1 VADGGHA
8 LRDGNQAFAAALFG
22 ELARAGVS
30 HVCLCP
36 GSRST
41 PLVVAAARTPGLVL
55 HPHLDER
62 SAAFFALGLARAS
75 RRAVALVCT
84 SGTAVAN
91 FLPAVVEAHYAR
103 VPLVVLTADRP
114 PELRDWGAGQTIDQ
128 LRLFGSHVRLFVEAP
143 APGPGLALEAYAR
156 ALADRA
162 VATALAAPS
171 GPVHLNLP
179 FREPL
184 EPAQDMPS
192 PFGGSA
198 QEGGLRDPGAYLATV
213 RGRLAPAP
221 SLVSRLAAQL
231 AAEQRGVLVAGP
243 TDRDP
248 ELATAAVRLARAL
261 GWPLLAE
268 PISQLRSG
276 RHGEGAAIVAHYDA
290 FLRDDTFARAHVPGT
305 VLRLGDTPT
314 SKPLRQWLDAD
325 PTARLVLVDPDGAWH
340 DPAHRGGEA
349 LQVDAALLCDALA
362 DVLEAWPPRPPARWT
377 GDFLRA
383 DRACARSFDEVLAVE
398 PRLLSP
404 AVVRAL
410 AASLPD
416 AATLFVS
423 NSMAVRD
430 VDTFWP
436 VSDRAL
442 RVLCN
447 RGANGIDGVVSTAL
461 GASLASPGPT
471 VLLTGDLAFLHD
483 VGGLFAA
490 RELASSCTIL
500 VLNDDGGGIFSFL
513 PIAAQGERVRFRELF
528 TLAHGLTLGP
538 AAALY
543 GLPYERLTD
552 GAGLRRALADT
563 VGAPGVRV
571 IEVPIEREA
580 NVAHHRAIWCA
591 VSAALARP
599 EKES

>member
-1 VADGGHA
+1 MPDGAHP
-8 LRDGNQAFAAALFG
+8 LRDGNQAFAAALFD
-22 ELARAGVS
+22 ELARAGVL

-41 PLVVAAARTPGLVL
+41 PLVVAAARTPGLTL
-55 HPHLDER
+55 HPQLDER

-75 RRAVALVCT
+75 RQPVALVCT
-84 SGTAVAN
+84 SGTAAAN

-114 PELRDWGAGQTIDQ
+114 PELRGWGAGQTIDQ
-128 LRLFGSHVRLFVEAP
+128 VGLFGRHVRLFVEAP
-143 APGPGLALEAYAR
+143 VPGPGLALERYAR

-162 VATALAAPS
+162 VATALDVPS

-184 EPAQDMPS
+184 EPMLDGDSAFSLP
-192 PFGGSA
+192 GSSV
-198 QEGGLRDPGAYLATV
+198 EPRRRRPHLATQ
-213 RGRLAPAP
+213 RGRAVPAPA
-221 SLVSRLAAQL
+221 LVSRLAAEL
-231 AAEQRGVLVAGP
+231 AAEPRGVLVAGP
-243 TDRDP
+243 TDRDS
-248 ELATAAVRLARAL
+248 ELASAAARLARAL
-261 GWPLLAE
+261 DWPLFAE

-276 RHGEGAAIVAHYDA
+276 PHTDGVALVAHSDA
-290 FLRDDTFARAHVPGT
+290 FLRDADFARAHVPGL

-314 SKPLRQWLDAD
+314 SKPLRQWLEAA
-325 PTARLVLVDPDGAWH
+325 PSTRLVLVDPDAAWH
-340 DPAHRGGEA
+340 DPSHRGGEA

-362 DVLEAWPPRPPARWT
+362 AALETWRPRATARWT
-377 GDFLRA
+377 SDFLRA
-383 DRACARSFDEVLAVE
+383 DRACARTFDEVLAVE
-398 PRLLSP
+398 PRLLAP
-404 AVVRAL
+404 AVVRTI
-410 AASLPD
+410 AAALPD
-416 AATLFVS
+416 GATLFVS

-436 VSDRAL
+436 ASDRAL

-461 GASLASPGPT
+461 GASLAGPGPT

-490 RELASSCTIL
+490 RDLAASCTI
-500 VLNDDGGGIFSFL
+500 VVMNDDGGGIFSFL
-513 PIAAQGERVRFRELF
+513 PIAGHGERVRFRELF
-528 TLAHGLTLGP
+528 TLAHGLSVGP

-543 GLPYERLTD
+543 GLAYQRVVD
-552 GAGLRRALADT
+552 AAGLRQALAGA
-563 VGAPGVRV
+563 VGEPGVRV

-580 NVAHHRAIWCA
+580 NVAHHRALWCA
-591 VSAALARP
+591 VSAALTRLEELA
-599 EKES
+599 